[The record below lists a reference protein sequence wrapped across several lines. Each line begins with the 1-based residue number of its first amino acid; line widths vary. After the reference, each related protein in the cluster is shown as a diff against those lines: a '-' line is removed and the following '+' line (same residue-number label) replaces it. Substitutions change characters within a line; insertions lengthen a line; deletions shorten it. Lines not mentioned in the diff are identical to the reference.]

1 MLNYRKLFFIIFCKN
16 KMHYQVLHYFFP
28 KTCHTDMKQL
38 LHTVVKRG
46 LTNLWHVISVNVFPI
61 AKQN

>member
-1 MLNYRKLFFIIFCKN
+1 
-16 KMHYQVLHYFFP
+16 MHYQVLHYFFP